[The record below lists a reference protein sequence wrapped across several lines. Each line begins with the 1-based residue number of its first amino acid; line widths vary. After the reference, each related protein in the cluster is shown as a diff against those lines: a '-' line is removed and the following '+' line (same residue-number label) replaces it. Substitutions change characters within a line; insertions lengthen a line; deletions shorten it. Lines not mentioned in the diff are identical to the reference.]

1 MHPLVSSKNSRWDR
15 DMDLTTSKGRGQLG
29 LRVAPRCRGAASS
42 MLRLSHAAPSVFG
55 GLSRGSSVAQR
66 LTQSLA
72 MLPMGASAGSDSDCE
87 ASAAPASALGPF
99 ITRLWPSASF
109 GRDALWQDTLV
120 ALD

>member
-1 MHPLVSSKNSRWDR
+1 
-15 DMDLTTSKGRGQLG
+15 MDLTTSKGRGQQG

-42 MLRLSHAAPSVFG
+42 MLRLSHAGPSVFG
-55 GLSRGSSVAQR
+55 GLGRSSAVAQR

-72 MLPMGASAGSDSDCE
+72 MLPMS
-87 ASAAPASALGPF
+87 ASAASAASDFSSDESTPPAPDRAPF

-109 GRDALWQDTLV
+109 GREALWQDTLV